1 MSVARRRDQ
10 NRATRPQKLTAPGG
24 SLVPSDGTRSSA
36 SRPSRDPEDTRRE
49 EQQKKQFHAWK
60 RLYEELII
68 CRTILDKGRLKIELP
83 IYWEILDRV
92 DQGIENFP
100 PAELH
105 DSVGPLWKILVMPFI
120 YRLLLFVLISS
131 YWGSEMIYNGNEIP
145 AYFQLNAIGLP
156 HFFEDVFRDMNNWE
170 QLLHTLEKW
179 LATDPASRGADDIFK
194 NFAPA
199 MNTGMENVKEALC
212 RCMLHVA
219 RPLRHTGMGPQDAGR
234 MLREWMKLNAD
245 MIRRQRYNFKRYEQ
259 LREPDERSDQACKL
273 MKNFYATAFMETIS
287 GDTESEYIS
296 RLARLPDDVRQKI
309 TQHLGPPP
317 DRKSFEELGL
327 EKLWDMLKRENPQF
341 PAK

>member
-1 MSVARRRDQ
+1 
-10 NRATRPQKLTAPGG
+10 
-24 SLVPSDGTRSSA
+24 
-36 SRPSRDPEDTRRE
+36 
-49 EQQKKQFHAWK
+49 
-60 RLYEELII
+60 
-68 CRTILDKGRLKIELP
+68 
-83 IYWEILDRV
+83 
-92 DQGIENFP
+92 
-100 PAELH
+100 
-105 DSVGPLWKILVMPFI
+105 
-120 YRLLLFVLISS
+120 
-131 YWGSEMIYNGNEIP
+131 MIYNGKEIP
-145 AYFQLNAIGLP
+145 AYFKLNAIGLA

-199 MNTGMENVKEALC
+199 MNTGMENVKQALC

-234 MLREWMKLNAD
+234 MLCEWMELNAD
-245 MIRRQRYNFKRYEQ
+245 MIFKKRYDFFRSEQ

-273 MKNFYATAFMETIS
+273 MKNFYATAFMKTIS
-287 GDTESEYIS
+287 RDTESEYIS
-296 RLARLPDDVRQKI
+296 RLARLPDDVGQKI